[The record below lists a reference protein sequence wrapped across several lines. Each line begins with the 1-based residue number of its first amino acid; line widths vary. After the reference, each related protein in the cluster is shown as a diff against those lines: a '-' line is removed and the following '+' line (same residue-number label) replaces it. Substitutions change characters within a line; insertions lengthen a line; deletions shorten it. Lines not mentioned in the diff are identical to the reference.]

1 MSHPLVYSLRMKTRY
16 TGGDLLETLIATFG
30 KARQVRTGSGR
41 YELRGSNDHDLAEA
55 ALNDR
60 VYPGLKKKC

>member
-1 MSHPLVYSLRMKTRY
+1 MNLDIPVDTFWG
-16 TGGDLLETLIATFG
+16 TIIATFG
-30 KARQVRTGSGR
+30 SAQLVRNVSRR
-41 YELRGSNDHDLAEA
+41 YELRGSNDHNLAEA